1 LEDPLR
7 QSAATNPGTDSGRRG
22 AGGGRRHIADDGAQP
37 AGGYLHHGPHGGCG
51 AGHAGAGHCAAGRPA
66 FVGALSAGQ
75 WFRRRRHSAVS
86 RCTAAHPPALGAD
99 SAAGWIDHRRRGACR
114 QWPDRPSFRSV
125 PVAACLEQRRF
136 FRGVTRPL
144 RAAVGGGGA
153 DAGCHAA
160 GRPLYRDRH
169 GAGFCGEYRRQLWVA
184 DGHRRGAGGHDRR
197 QRGGHRR
204 GDPLHRTGGT
214 QCGAGADRRQPAA
227 GGAHDCAAGGG
238 HSAGGRSARAAA
250 DPSLSGALIQPA
262 VDCRLPGISPGPAA
276 REEAMVLT
284 LWRQPAV
291 RVLLLAIAAVLCVLG
306 FMTINV
312 QTDWAFILQHR
323 GSRLLALLLAASAIG
338 LSTVLFQTITHSRLL
353 TPALMGFDVL
363 FVLVNTLVLLIFGGA
378 ELAGWPSSLRV
389 GLQMLL
395 MVGLALLLF
404 RLLFS
409 GSVRSLHLMILLGM
423 LAGML
428 FRE

>member
-1 LEDPLR
+1 
-7 QSAATNPGTDSGRRG
+7 
-22 AGGGRRHIADDGAQP
+22 
-37 AGGYLHHGPHGGCG
+37 
-51 AGHAGAGHCAAGRPA
+51 
-66 FVGALSAGQ
+66 
-75 WFRRRRHSAVS
+75 
-86 RCTAAHPPALGAD
+86 
-99 SAAGWIDHRRRGACR
+99 
-114 QWPDRPSFRSV
+114 
-125 PVAACLEQRRF
+125 
-136 FRGVTRPL
+136 
-144 RAAVGGGGA
+144 
-153 DAGCHAA
+153 
-160 GRPLYRDRH
+160 
-169 GAGFCGEYRRQLWVA
+169 
-184 DGHRRGAGGHDRR
+184 
-197 QRGGHRR
+197 
-204 GDPLHRTGGT
+204 
-214 QCGAGADRRQPAA
+214 
-227 GGAHDCAAGGG
+227 
-238 HSAGGRSARAAA
+238 
-250 DPSLSGALIQPA
+250 
-262 VDCRLPGISPGPAA
+262 
-276 REEAMVLT
+276 MVLT

-291 RVLLLAIAAVLCVLG
+291 RVLLLAIAAVLCLLG

-323 GSRLLALLLAASAIG
+323 GSSLLALLLAASAIG

-428 FRE
+428 FRELSELGARVLDPSEFGISSGVRQASFSRVNTELLAVSAVALTLGGLLLLRWRRYLDVLSLGRDIAVNLGVAHGRVVLGIMAVVAIMVSVATVLVGPTLFFGLLIANLAYWITGTQRHRWTLPASVLAGIICLVGGQVLLEQLLASTLPLALVIELAGGLLFIALLLRGVRQ

>member
-1 LEDPLR
+1 
-7 QSAATNPGTDSGRRG
+7 
-22 AGGGRRHIADDGAQP
+22 
-37 AGGYLHHGPHGGCG
+37 
-51 AGHAGAGHCAAGRPA
+51 
-66 FVGALSAGQ
+66 
-75 WFRRRRHSAVS
+75 
-86 RCTAAHPPALGAD
+86 
-99 SAAGWIDHRRRGACR
+99 
-114 QWPDRPSFRSV
+114 
-125 PVAACLEQRRF
+125 
-136 FRGVTRPL
+136 
-144 RAAVGGGGA
+144 
-153 DAGCHAA
+153 
-160 GRPLYRDRH
+160 
-169 GAGFCGEYRRQLWVA
+169 
-184 DGHRRGAGGHDRR
+184 
-197 QRGGHRR
+197 
-204 GDPLHRTGGT
+204 
-214 QCGAGADRRQPAA
+214 
-227 GGAHDCAAGGG
+227 
-238 HSAGGRSARAAA
+238 
-250 DPSLSGALIQPA
+250 
-262 VDCRLPGISPGPAA
+262 
-276 REEAMVLT
+276 MVLT

-291 RVLLLAIAAVLCVLG
+291 RVLLLAIAAVVCVLG
-306 FMTINV
+306 FMTTNV

-428 FRE
+428 FRELSELGARVLDPSEFGISSGVRQASFSRVNTELLAVSAVALTLGGLLLLRWRRYLDVLSLGRDIAVNLGVAHGRVVLGIMAVVAIMVSVATVLVGPTLFFGLLIANLAYWITGTQRHRWTLPASVLAGIICLVGGQVLLEQLLASTLPLALVIELAGGLLFIALLLRGVRQ

>member
-1 LEDPLR
+1 
-7 QSAATNPGTDSGRRG
+7 
-22 AGGGRRHIADDGAQP
+22 
-37 AGGYLHHGPHGGCG
+37 
-51 AGHAGAGHCAAGRPA
+51 
-66 FVGALSAGQ
+66 
-75 WFRRRRHSAVS
+75 
-86 RCTAAHPPALGAD
+86 
-99 SAAGWIDHRRRGACR
+99 
-114 QWPDRPSFRSV
+114 
-125 PVAACLEQRRF
+125 
-136 FRGVTRPL
+136 
-144 RAAVGGGGA
+144 
-153 DAGCHAA
+153 
-160 GRPLYRDRH
+160 
-169 GAGFCGEYRRQLWVA
+169 
-184 DGHRRGAGGHDRR
+184 
-197 QRGGHRR
+197 
-204 GDPLHRTGGT
+204 
-214 QCGAGADRRQPAA
+214 
-227 GGAHDCAAGGG
+227 
-238 HSAGGRSARAAA
+238 
-250 DPSLSGALIQPA
+250 
-262 VDCRLPGISPGPAA
+262 
-276 REEAMVLT
+276 MVLT

-291 RVLLLAIAAVLCVLG
+291 RVLLLAIAAVLCLLG
-306 FMTINV
+306 FMAINV

-428 FRE
+428 FRELSELGARVLDPSEFGISSGVRQASFSRVNTELLAVSAVALTLGGLLLLRWRRYLDVLSLGRDIAVNLGVAHGRVVLGIMAVVAIMVSVATVLVGPTLFFGLLIANLAYWITGTQRHRWTLPASVLAGIICLVGGQVLLEQLLASTLPLALVIELAGGLLFIALLLRGVRQ